1 MKKVRTSTKKK
12 ELVTKIVKVVIGVL
26 LYIPMVVATIV
37 SLFFTS
43 DIYGWTELVTKGETT
58 ELVQHG
64 FFYEPKGFEDNVF
77 LNFMF
82 HTAAPAS
89 IKTLQIVTAAI
100 ALALLLTLLVKLL
113 DLFTKTPIVSKKGIT
128 IAKLALNF
136 VKWTIAIAAVFLTL
150 WAWGADTTMML
161 ASAGVVTLIIGL
173 GSQALV
179 ADILAGIFIVFE
191 GDFQVGDIVVIDGW
205 RGEIQSIGIRT
216 TKLIDAGG
224 NVKIVNNSEIK
235 TIINQTK
242 ELSIAKCYV
251 AIGYEARIENV
262 EAVIADNIDKIKD
275 KIPAIV
281 EGPFYKGVSELAES
295 SVNLLFV
302 AKCNE
307 NDIYQVERDLN
318 REIKIMF
325 DDNNIGIPFNQLVVH
340 MGEDDKPKETVTKKT
355 VKKVNEFAEEQK
367 ELSKDIEIKK

>member
-1 MKKVRTSTKKK
+1 MEKEKRKIIILWAGLGVLTVITIIGFVFSKEIFGWS
-12 ELVTKIVKVVIGVL
+12 ELVDDGAGNIQ
-26 LYIPMVVATIV
+26 TI
-37 SLFFTS
+37 
-43 DIYGWTELVTKGETT
+43 W
-58 ELVQHG
+58 HG
-64 FFYEPKGFEDNVF
+64 FFRRTVSDSEVIQYLFEHAIPNLVRTVQIITIAI
-77 LNFMF
+77 LLAILLHYAAKITF
-82 HTAAPAS
+82 H
-89 IKTLQIVTAAI
+89 
-100 ALALLLTLLVKLL
+100 
-113 DLFTKTPIVSKKGIT
+113 SKKGIT
-128 IAKLALNF
+128 ISKLMVNF
-136 VKWTIAIAAVFLTL
+136 IKWVIAIATVFLIMG
-150 WAWGADTTMML
+150 AWGANTTLML

-173 GSQALV
+173 GSQTLV

-191 GDFQVGDIVVIDGW
+191 GDFQVGDIVIIDGW
-205 RGEIQSIGIRT
+205 RGEVQTIGVRT

-262 EAVIADNIDKIKD
+262 EAIIADNIGKLKE
-275 KIPAIV
+275 KIPGIV

-302 AKCNE
+302 AKCHE
-307 NDIYQVERDLN
+307 NDIYQVQRDLN

-325 DDNNIGIPFNQLVVH
+325 DDNDINIPFNQIVVH
-340 MGEDDKPKETVTKKT
+340 MGEDDKPKEVASKKT
-355 VKKVNEFAEEQK
+355 IKKAEEFAEEQK

>member
-1 MKKVRTSTKKK
+1 MSKLKGKN
-12 ELVTKIVKVVIGVL
+12 LVLWILFGVMLVITVIGF
-26 LYIPMVVATIV
+26 IPQFSREIFGGTEIVGTDPGTGEVITQPYGFFNRIV
-37 SLFFTS
+37 SDSDVVQYLFQHA
-43 DIYGWTELVTKGETT
+43 IPNLVRS
-58 ELVQHG
+58 VQ
-64 FFYEPKGFEDNVF
+64 
-77 LNFMF
+77 
-82 HTAAPAS
+82 
-89 IKTLQIVTAAI
+89 II
-100 ALALLLTLLVKLL
+100 
-113 DLFTKTPIVSKKGIT
+113 
-128 IAKLALNF
+128 
-136 VKWTIAIAAVFLTL
+136 TIAIAAGIILHYLAKITFHTKKSITISKLIVNFLKWVIAIASVFLVMG
-150 WAWGADTTMML
+150 AWGANTTMML

-173 GSQALV
+173 GSQSLV

-191 GDFQVGDIVVIDGW
+191 GDFQVGDIVIIDGW
-205 RGEIQSIGIRT
+205 RGEVQSIGVRT

-262 EAVIADNIDKIKD
+262 EAVIADNIDRLKD
-275 KIPAIV
+275 KIPGIV

-302 AKCNE
+302 AKCKE
-307 NDIYQVERDLN
+307 NDIYQVQRDLN

-325 DDNNIGIPFNQLVVH
+325 DDNNVNIPFNQVVVH
-340 MGEDDKPKETVTKKT
+340 MGEEDKPKEIATKKT
-355 VKKVNEFAEEQK
+355 IKKAEEFTEEQK